1 MKSLDFYKN
10 GLKYPESYRLEIFTE
25 SSSMIFKIFNQENSN
40 YNAITIRF
48 NNNYEYLDS
57 IFAGISLL
65 EIEEIIIPLM
75 VKHALIGKV
84 AKKKIEGNLTIYLKD
99 YKEFYPYEQHKF
111 KYHPGTSEPNHH
123 ENLATIN
130 FNIEKAIA
138 FFNYF
143 ESRINLY
150 NALKDIE
157 FSNLRNFISPI
168 CCHHRYAVLL
178 YLLEKDWASYLKE
191 INLFYEKL
199 YTENNDEYTSRFL
212 KLGLELEDILNQ
224 RNH

>member
-1 MKSLDFYKN
+1 MKSLEFYKN
-10 GLKYPESYRLEIFTE
+10 GIRCPEAYRLEIFTE
-25 SSSMIFKIFNQENSN
+25 SSSMIFKIFNKENSN

-48 NNNYEYLDS
+48 NNNYEYLNS
-57 IFAGISLL
+57 IFAGICLL

-75 VKHALIGKV
+75 GKYLLIGKE
-84 AKKKIEGNLTIYLKD
+84 AKNKIEGNLTIYLKD

-111 KYHPGTSEPNHH
+111 KYFPITSEPKHD
-123 ENLATIN
+123 ENLAIIN

-143 ESRINLY
+143 ENRINLY
-150 NALKDIE
+150 DALKDIE
-157 FSNLRNFISPI
+157 FLNLRNFISPI

-199 YTENNDEYTSRFL
+199 YAGNNDEYTSRFL
-212 KLGLELEDILNQ
+212 KLGLELEDILNK
-224 RNH
+224 RDH

>member
-1 MKSLDFYKN
+1 MKSFDFYKN

-48 NNNYEYLDS
+48 DRDYEYLNT
-57 IFAGISLL
+57 IFAGICLL

-75 VKHALIGKV
+75 GKYLLIGKE
-84 AKKKIEGNLTIYLKD
+84 AKNKIEGNLTIYLKD
-99 YKEFYPYEQHKF
+99 YREFYPYEQHNP
-111 KYHPGTSEPNHH
+111 KYYPITKEPNHS
-123 ENLATIN
+123 ENLAIIN
-130 FNIEKAIA
+130 YNIEKALI

-143 ESRINLY
+143 DKKINLY
-150 NALKDIE
+150 DALKDIE
-157 FSNLRNFISPI
+157 FSNLHKFISPI

-178 YLLEKDWASYLKE
+178 YLLGKDWASYLKE
-191 INLFYEKL
+191 INLIYEKV

-212 KLGLELEDILNQ
+212 KLGLEFEDILNK
-224 RNH
+224 RSN